1 MNNTQEIT
9 LTTANGAAKGKLSKA
24 SRVTLGS
31 LEASDVPVV
40 VQNIDAKSYGPGID
54 GLLGMSF
61 LSRFEIQLA
70 TGSIEI
76 RTRRPK

>member
-1 MNNTQEIT
+1 MNNTREIT
-9 LTTANGAAKGKLSKA
+9 LSTADGAAKGKLSTA
-24 SRVTLGS
+24 TRVTLGS
-31 LEASDVPVV
+31 LEVNDVPVV
-40 VQNIDAKSYGPGID
+40 VDTKSYGPGID